1 MHFNPVFEMLG
12 TPEHSEEDKHSQFRS
27 EFEDFKVKHG
37 KQYKDDK
44 EHFERENTFR
54 SNYRMI
60 NSHNRKGKTY
70 TLAVNHLADMSK
82 EERRRAGYRSVRVC
96 VCLCAC
102 VCMFGHTFMQCA
114 CVWVQEVYCWSGD
127 MFFSSLVHTHT
138 RTPHRYSAE
147 ARAAFPSLPYTPS
160 GKAAPPSMDW
170 RLYGAVSRVK
180 DQGICG
186 SCWSFGTVG
195 TLEGSYYLKV

>member
-44 EHFERENTFR
+44 EHFEREKTFR

-96 VCLCAC
+96 VSVCVRVHVWAHVYA
-102 VCMFGHTFMQCA
+102 VCM
-114 CVWVQEVYCWSGD
+114 CVGARGLLLEWRHVFLITCPNT
-127 MFFSSLVHTHT
+127 HTHT
-138 RTPHRYSAE
+138 TQ
-147 ARAAFPSLPYTPS
+147 
-160 GKAAPPSMDW
+160 
-170 RLYGAVSRVK
+170 V
-180 DQGICG
+180 QC
-186 SCWSFGTVG
+186 
-195 TLEGSYYLKV
+195 

>member
-44 EHFERENTFR
+44 EHFEREKTFR

-96 VCLCAC
+96 VCVCVRVCAC
-102 VCMFGHTFMQCA
+102 LGTGLCSVHVCGCKRF
-114 CVWVQEVYCWSGD
+114 
-127 MFFSSLVHTHT
+127 
-138 RTPHRYSAE
+138 
-147 ARAAFPSLPYTPS
+147 
-160 GKAAPPSMDW
+160 
-170 RLYGAVSRVK
+170 
-180 DQGICG
+180 
-186 SCWSFGTVG
+186 TV
-195 TLEGSYYLKV
+195 EPV